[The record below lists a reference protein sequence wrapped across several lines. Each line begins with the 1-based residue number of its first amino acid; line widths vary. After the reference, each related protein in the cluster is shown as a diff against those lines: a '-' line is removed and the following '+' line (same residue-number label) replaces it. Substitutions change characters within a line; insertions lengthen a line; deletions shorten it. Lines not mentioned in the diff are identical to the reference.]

1 MVTEQQFCFSFFCRR
16 HTVSLSAP
24 PAPPIAIKRL
34 GSASTRFM
42 QHALKPACR
51 IDIGAPAKCAAQ
63 SCPIIRR
70 IIRNTPYNTG
80 FGATVSYLYAVLYG
94 VLYLNPKIRRII
106 RESKAPYRIFRI
118 VLGLLA
124 NSDYTAHT
132 AAHARSLRR
141 HTPKRCAKG
150 ALVSQSPPLRA
161 RPAAARAPRRQ
172 HDARTHA
179 RNWLLRWRAR
189 AGRPRRR
196 GARGAR
202 RRARGGFRGARTAR
216 GEPRR
221 AASGDGGW
229 REEVRVRFREESA
242 SRQTHAHSPACGA
255 SAPLRCAAVAAAAAR
270 VSALPRL
277 SAEGSTLAP
286 RALMPCTGVGGKGG
300 QTRNTML

>member
-1 MVTEQQFCFSFFCRR
+1 MFSKSWREIQR
-16 HTVSLSAP
+16 DETTASSLCCPVLAAGVCVAIAP
-24 PAPPIAIKRL
+24 LPHPA
-34 GSASTRFM
+34 
-42 QHALKPACR
+42 
-51 IDIGAPAKCAAQ
+51 APLT
-63 SCPIIRR
+63 SI
-70 IIRNTPYNTG
+70 
-80 FGATVSYLYAVLYG
+80 
-94 VLYLNPKIRRII
+94 
-106 RESKAPYRIFRI
+106 
-118 VLGLLA
+118 
-124 NSDYTAHT
+124 
-132 AAHARSLRR
+132 
-141 HTPKRCAKG
+141 
-150 ALVSQSPPLRA
+150 
-161 RPAAARAPRRQ
+161 AAARAQPQRARP
-172 HDARTHA
+172 HDTRTHERA
-179 RNWLLRWRAR
+179 WLWRAR

-300 QTRNTML
+300 QTRNTMLIAIRLKA